1 MYFNTNVLRFE
12 NYDYK
17 NIGDF
22 QQNFF
27 YLKKIPVFAGMFLKR
42 KIVHSNIRTK
52 EVVDRSYNQSTWKR
66 ILQTKSWENTNS
78 ISDFF
83 DSNIENNIDYDVDS
97 DCMLLLNNKL
107 QRTSLSNKNKAH
119 LQLITE
125 LIKKYTK
132 NDDEIVEIGCGYGLN
147 LFYLA
152 SQGFQN
158 QMSGNDISEKGIAAA
173 KEINKHFNCNIQFD
187 VVDMTKNLSSIKLKN
202 KTVISVH
209 SFEQIKYDTTNVIN
223 DLINAG
229 VSQVIHFEPISDLY
243 GINIRDISSFLYIKA
258 RDYQDNLLKTLKSFE
273 KVDKLKILDS
283 YRLGFATNPFHET
296 SLTRWVP
303 TP

>member
-107 QRTSLSNKNKAH
+107 QRTSTTTFN
-119 LQLITE
+119 
-125 LIKKYTK
+125 
-132 NDDEIVEIGCGYGLN
+132 GC
-147 LFYLA
+147 
-152 SQGFQN
+152 
-158 QMSGNDISEKGIAAA
+158 
-173 KEINKHFNCNIQFD
+173 
-187 VVDMTKNLSSIKLKN
+187 SI
-202 KTVISVH
+202 
-209 SFEQIKYDTTNVIN
+209 
-223 DLINAG
+223 
-229 VSQVIHFEPISDLY
+229 
-243 GINIRDISSFLYIKA
+243 
-258 RDYQDNLLKTLKSFE
+258 
-273 KVDKLKILDS
+273 
-283 YRLGFATNPFHET
+283 
-296 SLTRWVP
+296 
-303 TP
+303 